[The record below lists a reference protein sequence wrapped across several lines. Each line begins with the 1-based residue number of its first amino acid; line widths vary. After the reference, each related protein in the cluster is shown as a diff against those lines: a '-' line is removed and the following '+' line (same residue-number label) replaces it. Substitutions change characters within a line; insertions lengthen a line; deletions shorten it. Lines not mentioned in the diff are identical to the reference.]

1 MIQSNP
7 LKKTRII
14 TVIPVYN
21 GEKFIRQTL
30 ESVATQTVKPDRVI
44 VLDNCSTD
52 GTAKIVQEFKGIAC
66 EYIRNPKNL
75 GLFGN
80 CNRALEFAAE
90 TEYLLLLC
98 ADDLITPKFFEVTAS
113 ALDSC
118 DGFGLAYSLDE
129 RIDENDK
136 HLSVSGKVTGDIQ
149 EIAADEFIARKAEIA
164 NQAFS
169 GSLMKTNYQKSPSE
183 FRLDM
188 PILADV
194 AFWADW
200 GKHCKKIVQVNQP
213 LCKYRWHGDNTTNT
227 VMPGIQTLILDE
239 WKVMQLNEQLRNGNS
254 SAVRKFKL
262 KGLFAVRTG
271 IKAKRIRQQNNPTY
285 SREIIKEGKRISG
298 PLAWY
303 MGQAVVEARDFVIYG
318 LMRRPKHPK
327 NVYS

>member
-1 MIQSNP
+1 MKPS
-7 LKKTRII
+7 II

-30 ESVATQTVKPDRVI
+30 ESVAGQTMKPDRLI

-52 GTAKIVQEFKGIAC
+52 GTAKIVHEFQGFKC

-80 CNRALEFAAE
+80 CNRALEFAPE
-90 TEYLLLLC
+90 TNYLLLLC
-98 ADDLITPKFFEVTAS
+98 ADDLITPKFFEVMTS

-118 DGFGLAYSLDE
+118 DGLGLAYCLDE
-129 RIDENDK
+129 RIDENDQR
-136 HLSVSGKVTGDIQ
+136 LSISGKVTGGVQ
-149 EIAADEFIARKAEIA
+149 EIAVDDFIARKAEIA

-169 GSLMKTNYQKSPSE
+169 GSLMKTNFQKSPCA

-200 GKHCKKIVQVNQP
+200 GKHCKKIAQVNEP

-227 VMPGIQTLILDE
+227 VMPGMQTLILDE
-239 WKVMQLNEQLRNGNS
+239 WKVMQMNEQLRNGNS
-254 SAVRKFKL
+254 GFVRKFKL

-271 IKAKRIRQQNNPTY
+271 IKAKRIRQQNNLSY
-285 SREIIKEGKRISG
+285 SREIVKEGKRISG
-298 PLAWY
+298 PLAWF
-303 MGQAVVEARDFVIYG
+303 MGQVVVEARDLVVYG
-318 LMRRPKHPK
+318 LLRRPRHPK